1 MATPRPNRNPL
12 DVLRLQVAG
21 KLRKQELQKPDKREY
36 TLMIVPHHGEAVIR
50 LRIPIIAVK
59 AAVAAACI
67 LAVVTTGLVVNY
79 RHTVNTATAEKIEL
93 AKLREI
99 TSTQYEQLETLAK
112 KTATLQEDVSRLN
125 MLDAEIRRM
134 VDADPA
140 EAVSRSGGRGRYGG
154 QGGVEVKPNIAQL
167 HNLVDELHATVQI
180 REKSL
185 TDLKQRVAEHNARMA
200 VTPSIWPTSGDITS
214 RFGWRNSPFG
224 WGSDWHPGIDIA
236 NSPGT
241 PIMATAE
248 GVVIMS
254 GWYGGYGK
262 CIQIDHGYGIV
273 TLYGHNSQ
281 LAVEVGETVKK
292 GEVIAY
298 MGSTG
303 ASTGSHLHYE
313 IRVNG
318 TAVNPAN
325 YL

>member
-1 MATPRPNRNPL
+1 MAAPHPSRNPL
-12 DVLRLQVAG
+12 KALRQQVAG
-21 KLRKQELQKPDKREY
+21 KLRKQEPQKPDKREY

-50 LRIPIIAVK
+50 LRIPIKAVK
-59 AAVAAACI
+59 AAVAAACV
-67 LAVVTTGLVVNY
+67 LAVVATGLVVNY

-93 AKLREI
+93 ARLREI
-99 TSTQYEQLETLAK
+99 TSSQYAQLETLAQ
-112 KTATLQEDVSRLN
+112 KTAALQQDVSRLN
-125 MLDAEIRRM
+125 MLDSEIRRM
-134 VDADPA
+134 VDAEPA
-140 EAVSRSGGRGRYGG
+140 EAVSRSGGRGRYSG
-154 QGGVEVKPNIAQL
+154 QGGIEVKPNIEQL
-167 HNLVDELHATVQI
+167 NSLVDELHATVQI

-200 VTPSIWPTSGDITS
+200 VTPSIWPTNGDITS

-236 NSPGT
+236 NSLGT
-241 PIMATAE
+241 AIMATAD

-254 GWYGGYGK
+254 GWFGGYGK

-281 LAVEVGETVKK
+281 LAVEVGEKVKK

>member
-1 MATPRPNRNPL
+1 MAKPHPNRNPL
-12 DVLRLQVAG
+12 DVLREQVAG
-21 KLRKQELQKPDKREY
+21 KLRKQELPRPDKREY

-50 LRIPIIAVK
+50 LRIPIQAIK

-67 LAVVTTGLVVNY
+67 LAIATTGFVINY
-79 RHTVNTATAEKIEL
+79 RHTVNTATAEKTEL
-93 AKLREI
+93 AKLREV
-99 TSTQYEQLETLAK
+99 TSTQYEQLENLAK
-112 KTATLQEDVSRLN
+112 KTASLQEDVGRLN

-134 VDADPA
+134 VDAEPT
-140 EAVSRSGGRGRYGG
+140 EAVSRSGGRGRYNG
-154 QGGVEVKPNIAQL
+154 QGGVEVKPNIEQL
-167 HNLVDELHATVQI
+167 NSLVDELQATVQI

-185 TDLKQRVAEHNARMA
+185 ADLRQRVAEHNARMA
-200 VTPSIWPTSGDITS
+200 VTPSIWPTNGDITS

-224 WGSDWHPGIDIA
+224 WGRDWHPGIDIA

-241 PIMATAE
+241 AIMATAD
-248 GVVIMS
+248 GTVIMS

-318 TAVNPAN
+318 TAINPAN